1 VPQCDCECDRVQG
14 RSVPQCD
21 CECDSLRAGVCHSVS
36 ECDRAGVCYS
46 VSECDR
52 AQGRSVPQLSLMDMA
67 ADPSVGLLSF

>member
-1 VPQCDCECDRVQG
+1 MSVTQCDCECVRVQG
-14 RSVPQCD
+14 RSVPHCD
-21 CECDSLRAGVCHSVS
+21 CECDILRAGVCH
-36 ECDRAGVCYS
+36 S